1 MDALETGFQ
10 YTRPTLI
17 SLNPGPGNK
26 SSLRDRGFLFSWE
39 RNILNARPYQVNR
52 ALTDDEREGLK
63 QSLAEDGQLYPIL
76 RDDMD
81 NVIDGHTRE
90 ELLLELGKEPEYKT
104 LHGLSEQDKLRIAYT
119 VNMEGKGRQL
129 SREEIIAIRRA
140 MRHEGFTYQAIAEAT
155 ATSEPTAR
163 RQTHD
168 VSIRQVTETQPK
180 VSSRGRVGEGRPV
193 GSSNK
198 PKEETVEVVEPIAE
212 ETPEVADEETNE
224 VVERTPRRNPWA
236 NRIELTSNLRALAAE
251 IRVRYNV
258 SQINELIEYLKEK
271 RI

>member
-1 MDALETGFQ
+1 MDALETGFP
-10 YTRPTLI
+10 YTRSTLI

-26 SSLRDRGFLFSWE
+26 SSLRDRGFFFSWE

-52 ALTDDEREGLK
+52 ALRDDEREGLK

-104 LHGLSEQDKLRIAYT
+104 LHSLSEQDKLRIAYT

-140 MRHEGFTYQAIAEAT
+140 MRHEGFTLEEIADAT
-155 ATSEPTAR
+155 AGAYETVR
-163 RQTHD
+163 RQTAD
-168 VSIRQVTETQPK
+168 VEVNNTQTGKIKTEKNPK
-180 VSSRGRVGEGRPV
+180 GAGRPV

-236 NRIELTSNLRALAAE
+236 NRVELTSNLRALAAE

-258 SQINELIEYLKEK
+258 SQINELIDYLKEK